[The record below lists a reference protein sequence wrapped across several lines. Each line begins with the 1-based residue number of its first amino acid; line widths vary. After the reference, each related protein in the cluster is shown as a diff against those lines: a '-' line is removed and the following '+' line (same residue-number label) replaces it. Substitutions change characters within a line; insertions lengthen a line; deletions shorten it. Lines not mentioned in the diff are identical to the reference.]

1 MPFNVTPATPSPA
14 RSRDNEVRWFIPN
27 RKRPIAKSTRA
38 VNDWIVQLSKDGCT
52 IGELYRRLTEDYI
65 PDPDAV
71 KIIAEY
77 IKRGYGD
84 EIARQWFKENLFEVV
99 EDKFGKP
106 HVFCVN

>member
-1 MPFNVTPATPSPA
+1 MPFNQTPATPRPA
-14 RSRDNEVRWFIPN
+14 WAGGGEVKWFVPN

-65 PDPDAV
+65 PDPDAA

-77 IKRGYGD
+77 VKRGYGD
-84 EIARQWFKENLFEVV
+84 EIARHWFKENLFEVV
-99 EDKFGKP
+99 EDKFGQP
-106 HVFCVN
+106 HIIAVN